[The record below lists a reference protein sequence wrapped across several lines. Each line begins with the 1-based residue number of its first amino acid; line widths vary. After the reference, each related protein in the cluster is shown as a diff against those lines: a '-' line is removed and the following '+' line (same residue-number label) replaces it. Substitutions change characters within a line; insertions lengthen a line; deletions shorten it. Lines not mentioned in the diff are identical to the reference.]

1 MDRLLKKLP
10 EGERFWEILRF
21 LFVGGGCFIFEYALL
36 YSLTEFIGISYLT
49 SSAVAFT
56 LSLIVNYILCVVFV
70 FRTGKQTKE
79 EMALFAATSLAGL
92 LINQAT
98 MWILVELAG
107 LWYMFAKVFASAV
120 VMVWNYLTKRYILH
134 KK

>member
-1 MDRLLKKLP
+1 MDTLSKKGSQ
-10 EGERFWEILRF
+10 GERFWEMLRF
-21 LFVGGGCFIFEYALL
+21 LFVGVGCFIFEYSLL
-36 YSLTEFIGISYLT
+36 YSLTEFMEISYLT

-79 EMALFAATSLAGL
+79 EMVLFAATSLAGL

>member
-1 MDRLLKKLP
+1 MDRLLKRLP

-36 YSLTEFIGISYLT
+36 YSLTEFMGISYLT

-79 EMALFAATSLAGL
+79 EKIGR
-92 LINQAT
+92 
-98 MWILVELAG
+98 
-107 LWYMFAKVFASAV
+107 ASCRERV
-120 VMVWNYLTKRYILH
+120 
-134 KK
+134 

>member
-1 MDRLLKKLP
+1 MDRLLKRLP

-36 YSLTEFIGISYLT
+36 YSLTEFMGISYLT

-79 EMALFAATSLAGL
+79 EMALFVATSLAGL
-92 LINQAT
+92 LINQVT

-134 KK
+134 QK